1 MTVGNRIQ
9 SAHPTIG
16 YREMQQQFIKI
27 FNWRGP
33 TLNMS
38 KDAGLKVTWLHTKG
52 KTQSKGT
59 KCWTCYCPLPIR
71 TCASQTVQRLNT

>member
-1 MTVGNRIQ
+1 
-9 SAHPTIG
+9 
-16 YREMQQQFIKI
+16 
-27 FNWRGP
+27 
-33 TLNMS
+33 MS

-71 TCASQTVQRLNT
+71 TCASQTVQRL